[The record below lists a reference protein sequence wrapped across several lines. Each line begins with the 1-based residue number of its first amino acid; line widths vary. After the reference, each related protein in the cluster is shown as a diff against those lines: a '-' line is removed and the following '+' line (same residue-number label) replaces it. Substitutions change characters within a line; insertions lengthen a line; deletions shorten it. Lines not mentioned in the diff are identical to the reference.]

1 MVPKQN
7 LMIATQL
14 PQFQEAQQ
22 GLFGQS
28 AVLSPF
34 SPRLYLGDYG
44 EWQESQ
50 FMCHGNL
57 MADLAY
63 TKTPRSRWVSRSST
77 RDHRLVSGPG
87 TFVGEPCYEKSQ
99 EGVRQLRLTAYL
111 SRPGAFLLQHSGLR
125 YESLN
130 MDARFLT
137 HIHFLKQAGIWKDHF
152 RLVSNRYVAERSLL
166 AYTHK
171 GGVSIELKGQ
181 TKELDQELAKVLLN
195 PSRSCFFKLRLD
207 GLATMAENVPAVDM
221 VQCKMNQ
228 SELKR
233 ALDQG
238 FPEEVDMGKLSVF
251 PEFVIDNQ
259 K

>member
-1 MVPKQN
+1 
-7 LMIATQL
+7 MIATQL
-14 PQFQEAQQ
+14 PQFHEAQQ

-28 AVLSPF
+28 AILSPF

-44 EWQESQ
+44 EWQDGL
-50 FMCHGNL
+50 FRCHGNL

-77 RDHRLVSGPG
+77 VDHRLVSGPG

-99 EGVRQLRLTAYL
+99 EGSLQLRLTAYL

-125 YESLN
+125 QESLN
-130 MDARFLT
+130 MDTRFLT
-137 HIHFLKQAGIWKDHF
+137 HIHFLKQAGIWQEHF
-152 RLVSNRYVAERSLL
+152 RLVCNRYVAERSLL

-171 GGVSIELKGQ
+171 GGVSLELQGK
-181 TKELDQELAKVLLN
+181 TKEIESDLAKVVLK

-207 GLATMAENVPAVDM
+207 GLARMEQNVPAVDLA
-221 VQCKMNQ
+221 QCKMNQ
-228 SELKR
+228 TELKR